1 MSKLLPI
8 LLDQFTLSRRRL
20 LRGGAALTMAGIAG
34 TNTLSQAFAKG
45 PLVNTQAP
53 NFYRFKLGG
62 AEATIVTDGALPLGD
77 PHASFTGLTK
87 EEMDR
92 QLRDNFLPAD
102 SVSFEQNILVLNT
115 GDKLVVFDTGLG
127 GLKGFGPA
135 TGKMVSTLK
144 QAGIDP
150 KDVDAIVMS
159 HAHVDHCGGCMADDG
174 SRNFPNAQY
183 YISQLDYE
191 FWTTEKNVPAQFKVF
206 WETATK
212 NLVPNRDRMVFIKH
226 GQELLPGIQAISAP
240 GHTVG
245 HTVFMITSGG
255 KSLCYVGDLAH
266 HPVLM
271 MEKPLTEFVYD
282 TDAKQSAQTRVRSL
296 SMLAEGRV
304 PLLAYHFPWPGIGH
318 VAKQGDGFRYY
329 PEAMKLE
336 L

>member
-34 TNTLSQAFAKG
+34 TDILSQAFAKG

-62 AEATIVTDGALPLGD
+62 AEATIVTDGVLPLGD
-77 PHASFTGLTK
+77 PHANFTGLTK
-87 EEMDR
+87 EEVDR

-135 TGKMVSTLK
+135 TGKMMATLK

-159 HAHVDHCGGCMADDG
+159 HAHVDHCGGCMADNG

-191 FWTTEKNVPAQFKVF
+191 FWTTEKNVPAQFKVLLGNGDQEPSAEPRPNGVHKGRAGIPPRHSGNLGS
-206 WETATK
+206 WPHRRPHDLHDNVWWKVGCATW
-212 NLVPNRDRMVFIKH
+212 
-226 GQELLPGIQAISAP
+226 G
-240 GHTVG
+240 TW
-245 HTVFMITSGG
+245 
-255 KSLCYVGDLAH
+255 
-266 HPVLM
+266 
-271 MEKPLTEFVYD
+271 LTI
-282 TDAKQSAQTRVRSL
+282 RCL
-296 SMLAEGRV
+296 
-304 PLLAYHFPWPGIGH
+304 
-318 VAKQGDGFRYY
+318 
-329 PEAMKLE
+329 
-336 L
+336 